1 MRSFSP
7 THPPRAT
14 ATATAT
20 TSEGVGVS
28 EGEEASRIRTDSRER
43 IFYHPI
49 VNNLS
54 IHVRCMLSLWEG
66 LIGNLLTPGGG
77 GGEMSGSM
85 SESSSMDSG
94 EKGWSKELID

>member
-1 MRSFSP
+1 MRSSLP
-7 THPPRAT
+7 T
-14 ATATAT
+14 T
-20 TSEGVGVS
+20 TSTTTISGEGG
-28 EGEEASRIRTDSRER
+28 EGEEDGRNASRIQKDSRER

-94 EKGWSKELID
+94 EKGWSRTLVQLY